1 VTEPLGYVHEWVP
14 ASQTDA
20 PTLLL
25 LHGTGADERDLL
37 PLGRMLAPGAAL
49 LSPRGN
55 VDEHGMHRFFA
66 RHAEGVFD
74 EEDVVRRAGEL
85 AAFVVA
91 AGERYGFDPA
101 RAVAVGFSNGA
112 NIAAAAMLLHP
123 DVLRS
128 GVLLAPMPPLSDP
141 PATDLSSSAAFL
153 GAGRQD
159 PIGPPELV
167 ERLAAELDDRGC
179 SVTVRFHAGGHEA
192 PREVVDA
199 AGAWLHKLATA
210 MGAAPGALP

>member
-1 VTEPLGYVHEWVP
+1 VSESLGFVHEWVP
-14 ASQTDA
+14 AQRTDA

-55 VDEHGMHRFFA
+55 VDEHGMHRFF
-66 RHAEGVFD
+66 RRLAEGVFD

-85 AAFVVA
+85 AGFVEA
-91 AGERYGFDPA
+91 AGAAYGFDPA
-101 RAVAVGFSNGA
+101 RTVAVGFSNGA
-112 NIAAAAMLLHP
+112 NIAAATMLLHP

-128 GVLLAPMPPLSDP
+128 GILLAPMPPLAEP
-141 PATDLSSSAAFL
+141 PAADLSSSAAFL
-153 GAGRQD
+153 GAGRRD

-167 ERLAAELDDRGC
+167 ERLAAELTDRGA
-179 SVTVRFHAGGHEA
+179 SVTVRFHHGGHEA
-192 PREVVDA
+192 PREVVTA
-199 AGAWLHKLATA
+199 ASDWLHKLATA
-210 MGAAPGALP
+210 LGAAPGALP